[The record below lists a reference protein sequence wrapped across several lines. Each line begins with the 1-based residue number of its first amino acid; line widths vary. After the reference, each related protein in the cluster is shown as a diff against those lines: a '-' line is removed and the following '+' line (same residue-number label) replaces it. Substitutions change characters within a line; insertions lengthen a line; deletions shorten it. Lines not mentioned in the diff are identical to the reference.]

1 MKPTCDVFRAEDFSE
16 FPSWSE
22 GLAQRANNLLLERA
36 TVVYGNEKWEDWHEE
51 DCDGITR
58 TALLINIQPIAK
70 PDTAEN
76 LLKELINCW
85 SHENM
90 ISIDQFV
97 ERARKLLEGK

>member
-1 MKPTCDVFRAEDFSE
+1 MKPTCDVFRAEDFICWYGTTMSRDNIE
-16 FPSWSE
+16 T
-22 GLAQRANNLLLERA
+22 LAMRVNETLLSRA
-36 TVVYGNEKWEDWHEE
+36 TVVTNTWPVETVLRIEV
-51 DCDGITR
+51 
-58 TALLINIQPIAK
+58 PIAK
-70 PDTAEN
+70 PDTAES